1 MTSLNNLN
9 LSLGGNHPFGELR
22 SDRLL
27 LRPISLEYT
36 DSIFQEFTP
45 EVTRYMYP
53 KPAET
58 IHDTMR
64 FIRDSIRQWEQGTDL
79 TLVIL
84 ETNSQEF
91 LGVCAIHRIHT
102 ETPELGIWTRKSA
115 WGKGVGRE
123 AIHCLKQW
131 VDEHLDYTYLSYPV
145 AKQNTAS
152 CKIPESLGGQVVRE
166 FQQMNLSGNLLDE
179 VEYRIYR

>member
-1 MTSLNNLN
+1 MRVSFYRLCTPNPEFTVSMTDLEKLP
-9 LSLGGNHPFGELR
+9 LEKEAPFRELR

-36 DSIFQEFTP
+36 DPIFQEFTP

-64 FIRDSIRQWEQGTDL
+64 FIRNSIRQWEQGTDL
-79 TLVIL
+79 TLVIV
-84 ETNSQEF
+84 EKTSQEF
-91 LGVCAIHRIHT
+91 LGVCAVHKIHT
-102 ETPELGIWTRKSA
+102 DTPELGIWTKKSA
-115 WGKGVGRE
+115 WGKRVGRE

-131 VDEHLDYTYLSYPV
+131 VD
-145 AKQNTAS
+145 
-152 CKIPESLGGQVVRE
+152 
-166 FQQMNLSGNLLDE
+166 
-179 VEYRIYR
+179 